1 MERRRTGGATR
12 LVRSL
17 GHQHDEGIRARFF
30 CFRGCRLRWR
40 DGEKVVCFFENRS
53 CAQSNLQSRSE
64 G

>member
-1 MERRRTGGATR
+1 MQRRRTGGATR

-17 GHQHDEGIRARFF
+17 GQQHDEGIRLDFSVFAVAAYV
-30 CFRGCRLRWR
+30 GR